1 MSEIEQLLA
10 QVPLAQIAEELGV
23 DEAQA
28 ETSSRTALEAL
39 LGGLRANASDPAG
52 ALSLGQALGGHDGSL
67 LGADLG
73 AIDQQDGQAI
83 VENIFG
89 GNTNDVIAQLG
100 GVRGAGGSGLIAK
113 LLPILAPFVLAWLGK
128 KLRGQGGMGDILGQV
143 LGGAAGG
150 AGGSAGVAAG
160 SVTSWDRSLAVG
172 RGRRLTRRT
181 VAPTCPNGRP
191 ARSSPPTAVSSPM
204 SQQTRAGR
212 AAAPT
217 TRWVA
222 CSGTSSARS
231 SAAGRA
237 PVPQA
242 RSRAANPGPASPT
255 SSVGCSAAASADSP
269 PPSGMP
275 RGEGSRAAYRIAG
288 VTARPREAQGSWS
301 GGHTGVWLTLHR
313 CSAADARR
321 PESGGASLSR
331 RRAP

>member
-1 MSEIEQLLA
+1 MSEIDQLLA

-39 LGGLRANASDPAG
+39 LGGLQANASDPAG

-150 AGGSAGVAAG
+150 AGGSAPGA
-160 SVTSWDRSLAVG
+160 SPLRTCDLRRDLRLKKLSLSRWLKRSL
-172 RGRRLTRRT
+172 
-181 VAPTCPNGRP
+181 P
-191 ARSSPPTAVSSPM
+191 S
-204 SQQTRAGR
+204 
-212 AAAPT
+212 
-217 TRWVA
+217 
-222 CSGTSSARS
+222 
-231 SAAGRA
+231 
-237 PVPQA
+237 
-242 RSRAANPGPASPT
+242 RSRLKP
-255 SSVGCSAAASADSP
+255 
-269 PPSGMP
+269 
-275 RGEGSRAAYRIAG
+275 
-288 VTARPREAQGSWS
+288 
-301 GGHTGVWLTLHR
+301 
-313 CSAADARR
+313 
-321 PESGGASLSR
+321 SLSR
-331 RRAP
+331 RRKR

>member
-1 MSEIEQLLA
+1 MSEIDQLLA

-39 LGGLRANASDPAG
+39 LGGLQANASDPAG

-113 LLPILAPFVLAWLGK
+113 LLPILAPLVLAWLGK

-150 AGGSAGVAAG
+150 GGLGDILGQVLGGGSGSTANPQDSGSDLPERPTGPLIPTDGGELTDVSADSRGSGSGADNPMGGVLGDILGQVLGGGSGAGSAG
-160 SVTSWDRSLAVG
+160 SQ
-172 RGRRLTRRT
+172 
-181 VAPTCPNGRP
+181 
-191 ARSSPPTAVSSPM
+191 SS
-204 SQQTRAGR
+204 SQ
-212 AAAPT
+212 
-217 TRWVA
+217 
-222 CSGTSSARS
+222 SG
-231 SAAGRA
+231 
-237 PVPQA
+237 
-242 RSRAANPGPASPT
+242 
-255 SSVGCSAAASADSP
+255 
-269 PPSGMP
+269 PS
-275 RGEGSRAAYRIAG
+275 I
-288 VTARPREAQGSWS
+288 TDIL
-301 GGHTGVWLTLHR
+301 GGLL
-313 CSAADARR
+313 
-321 PESGGASLSR
+321 GGGKR
-331 RRAP
+331 

>member
-1 MSEIEQLLA
+1 MSEIDQLLA

-39 LGGLRANASDPAG
+39 LGGLQANASDPAG

-150 AGGSAGVAAG
+150 AGGSAGGGGLGGGGLGGGGLGDILGQVLGGASGGAGGASSGGGGGGLGDILGQVLGGGAG
-160 SVTSWDRSLAVG
+160 ST
-172 RGRRLTRRT
+172 
-181 VAPTCPNGRP
+181 
-191 ARSSPPTAVSSPM
+191 
-204 SQQTRAGR
+204 
-212 AAAPT
+212 
-217 TRWVA
+217 
-222 CSGTSSARS
+222 
-231 SAAGRA
+231 
-237 PVPQA
+237 
-242 RSRAANPGPASPT
+242 ANPQDSGSDLPEQPTGPLIPT
-255 SSVGCSAAASADSP
+255 DGGELTDVSADSRGSGSGADNP
-269 PPSGMP
+269 MGGVLGDILGQVLGGGSGAGSAGSQSSSQSGPS
-275 RGEGSRAAYRIAG
+275 I
-288 VTARPREAQGSWS
+288 TDIL
-301 GGHTGVWLTLHR
+301 GGLL
-313 CSAADARR
+313 
-321 PESGGASLSR
+321 GGGKR
-331 RRAP
+331 

>member
-113 LLPILAPFVLAWLGK
+113 LLPILAPLVLAWLGK

-150 AGGSAGVAAG
+150 AGGSAGGGGLGGGGLGDILGQVLGGASGGAG
-160 SVTSWDRSLAVG
+160 GA
-172 RGRRLTRRT
+172 
-181 VAPTCPNGRP
+181 
-191 ARSSPPTAVSSPM
+191 SSGGGGGGLGDILGQVL
-204 SQQTRAGR
+204 GGG
-212 AAAPT
+212 
-217 TRWVA
+217 
-222 CSGTSSARS
+222 SGST
-231 SAAGRA
+231 
-237 PVPQA
+237 
-242 RSRAANPGPASPT
+242 ANPQDSGSDLPERPTGPLIPT
-255 SSVGCSAAASADSP
+255 DGGELTDVSADSRGSGSGADNP
-269 PPSGMP
+269 MGGVLGDILGQVLGGGSGAGSAGSQSSSQSGPS
-275 RGEGSRAAYRIAG
+275 I
-288 VTARPREAQGSWS
+288 TDIL
-301 GGHTGVWLTLHR
+301 GGLL
-313 CSAADARR
+313 
-321 PESGGASLSR
+321 GGGKR
-331 RRAP
+331 